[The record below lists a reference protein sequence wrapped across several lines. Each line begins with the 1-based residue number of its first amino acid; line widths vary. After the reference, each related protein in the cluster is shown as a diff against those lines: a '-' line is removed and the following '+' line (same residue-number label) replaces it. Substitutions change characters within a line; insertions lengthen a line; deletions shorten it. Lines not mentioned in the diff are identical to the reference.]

1 VVGICVFVAQCR
13 VGAPAS
19 YCVCD
24 ALVESVDGGSTV
36 DCTLI
41 AEFVL
46 ERHEKA
52 PANREGT
59 RTAALDSN
67 RADAV
72 GCGSMACYV
81 GAIVAG

>member
-1 VVGICVFVAQCR
+1 VAGICVFVAERR

-24 ALVESVDGGSTV
+24 ALVESVDGESTV
-36 DCTLI
+36 DCTLF
-41 AEFVL
+41 AELVL
-46 ERHEKA
+46 ERHENA
-52 PANREGT
+52 PAKLEGT
-59 RTAALDSN
+59 WTTALDPN